1 MRSKRP
7 RPTSAPG
14 RLQIFWEI
22 ELPLAMPGVLIGSML
37 TFILVLGSLAESK
50 ILGGQAIIMI
60 ADDIESAFTFA
71 QNWPKGSVL
80 SVLLIAF
87 SGALGVFSVPAYRP
101 RPDHRQTLSHAR
113 SNCDAPHR
121 PVDRVHHRVLVCA
134 DGRGGPRL
142 LLQETL
148 FQLSDQTVGY
158 PLVREGLRIAVG
170 PGSLR
175 TSLSVALL
183 VTLFSVLLAFCGALA
198 FARYDWRGRKLY
210 QKLVLLPI
218 FFPQA
223 VLGLALLLW
232 FSAIGVTTSWLTA
245 VFAHMIWIVPIVT
258 LIMSIQAYSFDPAL
272 EEAAM
277 DMGAT
282 RWQVLREVTLP
293 ILAPGIISGA
303 LFAFLLSWG
312 NFPLSLFST
321 GADQTIPEWL
331 YAKMVSGYTPIV
343 PTLGAL
349 TIGGASVLIA
359 ISYAAF
365 VLLRARDRTR
375 SLAHQLGGLGCVV
388 CGRKV
393 KTRSPGVKQG
403 DPWRR

>member
-1 MRSKRP
+1 MRGAK
-7 RPTSAPG
+7 
-14 RLQIFWEI
+14 
-22 ELPLAMPGVLIGSML
+22 
-37 TFILVLGSLAESK
+37 
-50 ILGGQAIIMI
+50 
-60 ADDIESAFTFA
+60 
-71 QNWPKGSVL
+71 
-80 SVLLIAF
+80 LLIAVWTGCILLFLYVPMVAVVLASF
-87 SGALGVFSVPAYRP
+87 SKKRYFSFPIKEWDTRWYQKAFES
-101 RPDHRQTLSHAR
+101 LSVR
-113 SNCDAPHR
+113 D
-121 PVDRVHHRVLVCA
+121 
-134 DGRGGPRL
+134 
-142 LLQETL
+142 L
-148 FQLSDQTVGY
+148 FS
-158 PLVREGLRIAVG
+158 
-170 PGSLR
+170 
-175 TSLSVALL
+175 TSLSIALL
-183 VTLFSVLLAFCGALA
+183 VTLFSVLLGFCGSLA

-210 QKLVLLPI
+210 QKLVLLPV

-272 EEAAM
+272 EEAAI

-343 PTLGAL
+343 PTLGSL
-349 TIGGASVLIA
+349 TMGGAAILILVFYVA
-359 ISYAAF
+359 TVI
-365 VLLRARDRTR
+365 LHARDRTKD
-375 SLAHQLGGLGCVV
+375 A
-388 CGRKV
+388 
-393 KTRSPGVKQG
+393 
-403 DPWRR
+403 